1 MADHHRELPYTE
13 QHVELDSTNNRAAQ
27 LATDAS
33 VPLPALIV
41 TERQTAGRGRG
52 ANRWWSSD
60 GALTFSL
67 LIDATEDQLPA
78 ARWPLVSLAAALAM
92 GDVLTGRLPQHDVRL
107 KWPNDV
113 YVGGRKIC
121 GILVEAPPVRPARLI
136 VGMGLNVNNSLR
148 DAPADVQAR
157 ATSMIDEAGQDFA
170 LEELLPQIVAEFLE
184 LLPGIASD
192 ALPLLERWQP
202 LCLLTGRTI
211 WLDVNG
217 AEVVGRCAGIDAA
230 GALLLHTT
238 TGQQRLF
245 SGVVKRWE

>member
-1 MADHHRELPYTE
+1 MNGDHPSLPYVE

-27 LATDAS
+27 LAADANLS
-33 VPLPALIV
+33 LPALI
-41 TERQTAGRGRG
+41 TAEWQTAGRGRG

-67 LIDATEDQLPA
+67 LIDATEEKLPA
-78 ARWPLVSLAAALAM
+78 ARWPLVSLAAALAT

-113 YVGGRKIC
+113 YVAGRKIC

-136 VGMGLNVNNSLR
+136 VGIGLNVNNSLR
-148 DAPADVQAR
+148 EAPADVQAR
-157 ATSMIDEAGQDFA
+157 ATSMIDEAGQSFPR
-170 LEELLPQIVAEFLE
+170 EELLEQITAEFVE
-184 LLPGIASD
+184 LLATIASD

-202 LCLLTGRTI
+202 LCLLTGRTVWI
-211 WLDVNG
+211 DVNG
-217 AEVVGRCAGIDAA
+217 AEVVGRCAGIDAT
-230 GALLLHTT
+230 GAILLHTI
-238 TGQQRLF
+238 TGKQRLF

>member
-1 MADHHRELPYTE
+1 MNGDNPGLPYTE

-27 LATDAS
+27 LAADPN
-33 VPLPALIV
+33 VPLPALIA

-67 LIDATEDQLPA
+67 LIDATEDKLPA
-78 ARWPLVSLAAALAM
+78 ARWPLVSLAAALAI

-136 VGMGLNVNNSLR
+136 VGIGLNVNNSLR
-148 DAPADVQAR
+148 EAPADVQAR
-157 ATSMIDEAGQDFA
+157 ATSMIDEAGHAFRR
-170 LEELLPQIVAEFLE
+170 EELLAQIVTEFLE
-184 LLPGIASD
+184 LLPTIASD

-202 LCLLTGRTI
+202 LCLLTGRTVWI
-211 WLDVNG
+211 EVNG

-230 GALLLHTT
+230 GALLLHTIA
-238 TGQQRLF
+238 GQQRLF